1 MAGSAA
7 VTLLDLGNTLRN
19 HGNVLTFLF
28 LVSLALLFLLGYAL
42 RDAVQKRGQR
52 LRAANAQNRAPRRP

>member
-1 MAGSAA
+1 MDGSAA
-7 VTLLDLGNTLRN
+7 VTLFDLGHTLRS
-19 HGNVLTFLF
+19 HGTVLTFLF

-52 LRAANAQNRAPRRP
+52 LRAPKAPERALRRP